1 MPAHG
6 DGQAF
11 DLRAPAA
18 HFDVREFAHTAA
30 GSHRAELDLG
40 AFEQHPLEPETLRA
54 LAYLRNVER
63 ATMTHLRSM
72 LITATHKDARVTA
85 FLVTW
90 AYEKYW
96 IADTIDAIVGDAF
109 PPARVDARES
119 TVREAVYANIVGVRM
134 TALHT
139 ALGTVDEWVTQA
151 AFRRVAQLQ
160 PHPEL
165 DRAVAW
171 ILGVKAR
178 HLDFF
183 EAQARYRLAHSRPA
197 RSLSRRRLRATH
209 WPIGSSVEPRSE
221 TRWAFG
227 RLFGTA
233 PGLVDELDR
242 LVDSL
247 PGQHGLRLVSRAVR
261 A

>member
-6 DGQAF
+6 DGQAI

-18 HFDVREFAHTAA
+18 HFDVREFARTAA
-30 GSHRAELDLG
+30 GSHRAELDLT
-40 AFEQHPLEPETLRA
+40 AFEAAPLEPETLRA

-85 FLVTW
+85 FLITW

-96 IADTIDAIVGDAF
+96 VADTLDAVVGDTF
-109 PPARVDARES
+109 PPARADARES
-119 TVREAVYANIVGVRM
+119 TVREAIYANVVGVPM
-134 TALHT
+134 TAMHT
-139 ALGTVDEWVTQA
+139 ALGTVDEWITQA
-151 AFRRVAQLQ
+151 AYRRLSQLQ

-165 DRAVAW
+165 DRVVAW

-183 EAQARYRLAHSRPA
+183 EAQTRFRMLSSRRA
-197 RSLSRRRLRATH
+197 RSLTRRRLRAAH
-209 WPIGSSVEPRSE
+209 WPIGSSVVSRSE
-221 TRWAFG
+221 TRWMFA

-233 PGLVDELDR
+233 PDLVRELDA

-247 PGQHGLRLVSRAVR
+247 PGQEGLRLVSRAVR